1 MITKDHLEKIR
12 EELLARKI
20 VLEEELDRLSK
31 EPASDNQSQDDGDQA
46 VSSTLETLRNSI
58 QNAEYDEFTRIEG
71 ALQAIEQG
79 TYGIC
84 QDCDQEISEKRLK
97 YNPNAQRCLACQE
110 AAEITSFWSFLIEA
124 SLFKSFFY
132 KMDFDFV
139 IKAL

>member
-1 MITKDHLEKIR
+1 M
-12 EELLARKI
+12 LARKI

-110 AAEITSFWSFLIEA
+110 AAEITSF
-124 SLFKSFFY
+124 
-132 KMDFDFV
+132 
-139 IKAL
+139 